1 MEILAPKIDG
11 ILQQSDVELR
21 IAAGEAI
28 SVILHKIFDVN
39 NRVIDN
45 VRNYARL

>member
-28 SVILHKIFDVN
+28 SVILHKILDVKSSY
-39 NRVIDN
+39 R
-45 VRNYARL
+45 